1 MQNCTLNRMLMMM
14 AVCFSGGLA
23 LAQEPQAEDYNLSM
37 AGALINDWCGRQL
50 EETDFIS
57 IHACNYATAQKHN
70 EETSLSHFTE
80 CAIAAG
86 GDIVRIADCMQ
97 AQFNEW
103 IAGDGHE
110 D

>member
-1 MQNCTLNRMLMMM
+1 MQNRAFKRILLIAT
-14 AVCFSGGLA
+14 ACFSSGLA

-50 EETDFIS
+50 EETDYIS
-57 IHACNYATAQKHN
+57 IHACNYATSQKYD

-103 IAGDGHE
+103 IAE
-110 D
+110 DNREE